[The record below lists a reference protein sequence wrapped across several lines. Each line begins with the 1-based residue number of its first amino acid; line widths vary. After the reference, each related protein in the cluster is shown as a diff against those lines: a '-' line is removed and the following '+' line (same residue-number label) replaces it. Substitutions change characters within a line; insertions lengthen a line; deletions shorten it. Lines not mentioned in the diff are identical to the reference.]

1 MRKNPLR
8 ALAQFSLL
16 TVASLAT
23 LRSLAVPQ
31 PDGTPMQVTACGIN
45 AADKDA
51 DAKLEAL
58 RHEGVTSIET
68 TIYWNKVEKTPGVL
82 DWSEPDADVALF
94 AKHGIKWVPFIAT
107 GCWYTTQDYVRND
120 PKMVM
125 LRCLEHDRDTAIPS
139 IWCPEYRDYVR
150 SCYKKFAEHYA
161 SKGVI
166 ESVEIGVSGDYG
178 EEIYPVIGNWPAE
191 YHAHP
196 GMWCG
201 DRLAVADFRR
211 HVAALYPG
219 GVGDL
224 NRAWHS
230 RYASMDEVR
239 PFIASDAPSERAWQE
254 LLRWYRGAMSEH
266 LEYCMKTLR
275 EFFPNNDLY
284 LASGGDMTPEHGS
297 DFSAHA
303 KIAAKF
309 GAGMRISNESSIFP
323 MNVALTRM
331 VDTSCR
337 FYGAYLGHEPASNV
351 TPVGTLGR
359 LFNSVTSGCRQFYMY
374 VDPDLLPERP
384 GAAAAATSSQFVA
397 AHKGLMRTASPS
409 VDVALYFPMPPKSQT
424 KSDKEAFMDLSL
436 AIRDFVDYDLV
447 DDRLI
452 EDGVLRTKSVL
463 IVASTKVMDAA
474 TVARIRDW
482 VRSGGVLFLLDT
494 RALDWDG
501 KSDAFDALVG
511 LTPRSDE
518 VYGITPLRVDLPKE
532 LPSVGALKDL
542 YVYHGF
548 TEIGSDCESLLSMD
562 YSRKVENAWRR
573 REGSGEVI
581 FYYGP
586 MDFTQRKENWMVSQ
600 RVPVHFMKDCLTSCV
615 AHGTLKA
622 QPATLNLTASDVY
635 LVKASGSIWVLN
647 MGNEAKHVEVGG
659 TGVEIPP
666 LSITQRPL
674 P

>member
-1 MRKNPLR
+1 
-8 ALAQFSLL
+8 
-16 TVASLAT
+16 
-23 LRSLAVPQ
+23 
-31 PDGTPMQVTACGIN
+31 MQVTACGLT
-45 AADKDA
+45 ASDKDI

-58 RHEGVTSIET
+58 RSAGITSIET
-68 TIYWNKVEKTPGVL
+68 TIYWNRVEKTPGVL
-82 DWSEPDADVALF
+82 DWSEPDADVAMF

-107 GCWYTTQDYVRND
+107 GCWYTTPEYVRRD

-125 LRCLEHDRDTAIPS
+125 LRCLEHDRDSAIPS

-150 SCYKKFAEHYA
+150 SCYKKFAEHYR

-178 EEIYPVIGNWPAE
+178 EEIYPVIGNWPGE

-201 DRLAVADFRR
+201 DRLALADFRR
-211 HVAALYPG
+211 YVSTLYPG

-224 NRAWHS
+224 SRAWRS

-239 PFIASDAPSERAWQE
+239 PFVASAAPSERAWQE
-254 LLRWYRGAMSEH
+254 LLRWYRGSMSSH
-266 LEYCMKTLR
+266 VEYCLKTLR
-275 EFFPNNDLY
+275 EFFPNTDLY

-303 KIAAKF
+303 KIAARF
-309 GAGMRISNESSIFP
+309 GAGMRISNEASIFP

-351 TPVGTLGR
+351 TASGTLGR
-359 LFNSVTSGCRQFYMY
+359 LFNAVTSGCRQFYMY
-374 VDPDLLPERP
+374 YDPELVPEKP
-384 GAAAAATSSQFVA
+384 GAPAAISGRRFVA
-397 AHKGLMRTASPS
+397 TYKGLLRTVTPA
-409 VDVALYFPMPPKSQT
+409 VDVAMYFPLPPAAGT
-424 KSDKEAFMDLSL
+424 KADKEAFMDLSL

-452 EDGVLRTKSVL
+452 EDGVLRSKSVL
-463 IVASTKVMDAA
+463 IVASTKVMDTA

-482 VRSGGVLFLLDT
+482 VRAGGVLFLLDT

-518 VYGITPLRVDLPKE
+518 VYGIAPLRIDAPKE
-532 LPSVGALKDL
+532 LPSVSALKGL
-542 YVYHGF
+542 FVYHGF
-548 TEIGSDCESLLSMD
+548 TGIGADCESLLSMD
-562 YSRKVENAWRR
+562 YSRKVEIAWRR
-573 REGSGEVI
+573 HEGAGEVI

-586 MDFTQRKENWMVSQ
+586 MDFVQRKENWMVSQ
-600 RVPVHFMKDCLTSCV
+600 RVPVHFMKDCLSSSV
-615 AHGTLKA
+615 ARGTLKA
-622 QPATLNLTASDVY
+622 LPATLNLKAPDVY
-635 LVKASGSIWVLN
+635 LVKASGSLWILN
-647 MGNEAKHVEVGG
+647 MANEANHVETSAGD
-659 TGVEIPP
+659 VEVAP
-666 LSITQRPL
+666 LSITLRPS